1 MRKRRNGA
9 RTSESRTVPRLDRVW
24 PTQNSS
30 MCPFPWFIAALCG
43 WMQREQYDVSAFL
56 QEESVTGTNIV
67 LPGTFEM

>member
-1 MRKRRNGA
+1 
-9 RTSESRTVPRLDRVW
+9 
-24 PTQNSS
+24 